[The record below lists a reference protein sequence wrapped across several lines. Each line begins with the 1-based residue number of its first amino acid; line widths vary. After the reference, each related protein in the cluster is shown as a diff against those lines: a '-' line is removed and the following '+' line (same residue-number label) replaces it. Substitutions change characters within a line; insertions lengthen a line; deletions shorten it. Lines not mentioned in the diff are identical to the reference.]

1 MVDVVVGS
9 GRRKTLKNSKA
20 DDDSWPSLPERQRRL
35 HGFSLTLAG
44 GRWKQKK
51 VSVFGSIR
59 FVRNQDQATLPQS
72 ISPFDVSPELWL
84 SELCSVVFRYATQA
98 CIAEL
103 IDQSN
108 PFLFIL
114 SASSTTSITHSSFTS
129 SSHDSPLTM
138 TDRPEYVR
146 RTSNKM
152 YGPSGAQ
159 TGVTTPRSQAVSR
172 PLTLTHGTLEYTFLI
187 PTALHFNAAQ
197 LKDSFLAS
205 LPEPTDELALDDE
218 PSSVT
223 ELVARYLGF
232 IAREVEEGD
241 DPGSYDEVLRLVV
254 QEFERAFLRGN
265 EVHAIAATLP
275 GIGEKK
281 MITVRAY
288 YAGRAAVNR
297 PIRAHE
303 SALLREAADEN
314 AYIYAVFGGQGNI
327 EEYFDE
333 LREVHNTYPSLV
345 EDFISTAAGHL
356 QNLSRD
362 PRAEKLYAKGLDV
375 MRWLNNEDATPDLDY
390 LVSAPVSFPLIGL
403 TQLAHYVVTCR
414 VLGTHPG
421 HVRDRFSGATGH
433 SQGVVT
439 AAAIAASGNWETFD
453 KSARS
458 ALNILFWIGAR
469 SQQAYPR
476 TSLAPNVLQDS
487 IDAGEGTPTP
497 MLTIRDLPRD
507 AVQRY
512 IDITNQHLPQ
522 DRHIGISLVNSARN
536 FVVAGPPMSLYGLNL
551 QLRKVK
557 APTGLDQTRVPF
569 TERKVRFVN
578 RFLPI
583 TAPFHSPYLSEA
595 IHHLQSDLKD
605 VRISA
610 EELGIP
616 VFDTATG
623 DDLRDEGKANV
634 VPSLVRMICRDPVN
648 WEKATVMPDATHI
661 LDFGPGGISGLGP
674 LTNRNKDGTGVRV
687 ILAGT
692 IDGTNVEVGY
702 KPEIF
707 DRDAE
712 HAVKYAVDWV
722 KEHGPKL
729 AKTSVGQTFV
739 DTKMS
744 RLLGLP
750 PVMVAGMTPC
760 TVPWDFVASTMN
772 AGYEI
777 ELAGG
782 GYFSDKSMTEAISK
796 IEKVIPA
803 GRGITINLIYVNP
816 RAMAWQIPLIG
827 RLRAEGVPIEGLTI
841 GAGVPSIEVANE
853 YIETLGIKHIGFKP
867 GSSEAIQAVINIA
880 RANPDFPVMMQ
891 WTGGR
896 GGGHHSFE
904 DFHQPIL
911 SMYGR
916 IRRCENLVLIAGSGF
931 GGAEDTYPY
940 LNGSWA
946 NKYGYPPMPFD
957 GVLFGSRVMVAKEA
971 HTSKAAKQA
980 IVDAEGLEDHDW
992 EKTYKGPAGGV
1003 ITVRSEMGEP
1013 IHKLA
1018 TRGVKFWAEMDQKIF
1033 NLDKAKRVPELKK
1046 NRDYII
1052 QKLNDDF
1059 QKPWFGRNKAGEC
1072 VDLEDMTY
1080 GEVVR
1085 RMVDLM
1091 YVKHEKRWIDPSLA
1105 RLTGDFI
1112 RRLEER
1118 FTCSDGKGSII
1129 QNYSELDTPFDT
1141 VIKVLETYPE
1151 ADKQLINAQDCQH
1164 FLMLCQRR
1172 GQKPVPFVPCL
1183 DETFEFF
1190 FKKDSLWQS
1199 EDLEAVV
1206 DQDVGRVAILQ
1217 GPMAVKYSKIVDEP
1231 IKDILDGVHQGHIQ
1245 ALTKD
1250 LYGGDERK
1258 IPVVEYFGGKLIEAS
1273 DNVSVE
1279 GLTISEVNDKT
1290 IYRLSATSSTTLPQ
1304 VENWLQLL
1312 AGKSHSWRHAF
1323 FTADVFVQGQRY
1335 QTNPMF
1341 RIFEPTPGMMV
1352 EITYPDDPQRT
1363 VISVKE
1369 PSQNGR
1375 YVQTIEV
1382 GPISNGKIPLNMIED
1397 RTAVGKPVALSLEF
1411 EYHPETGYAPIRE
1424 VMEARND
1431 RIKEFY
1437 YRIWFGNEAVPFD
1450 APVTS
1455 RFDGG
1460 RATVT
1465 SEAIND
1471 FVHAVGNTGEAFV
1484 DRPGKEVF
1492 APMDFAIV
1500 VGWKAIT
1507 KPIFPRKIDGDLL
1520 KLVHLSNGFR
1530 MIPGATPL
1538 KKGDVL
1544 DTTAEVNAVINQD
1557 SGKMVEVCGTIT
1569 RNGEP
1574 VMEVTSQF
1582 LYRGAYTDFE
1592 NTFQR
1597 KDETPRQV
1605 HVGSSKDLAVL
1616 QSKEWFRMEDS
1627 DIDLIGQTLVF
1638 KLQTLVRFK
1647 DKTVFSS
1654 VQTQGKV
1661 ELELP
1666 TKEIVQIAS
1675 VEYEAGTSYGN
1686 PVLDYLSRNGEA
1698 TDQPVNFENAIP
1710 LSGKTP
1716 LILKAPSSNETYA
1729 RVSGDYNPIHVS
1741 RVFSKYANLPGTITH
1756 GMYSSAAVRSLVET
1770 WAAENNVGRVRSF
1783 HASLVGMVLPDDTIE
1798 VKLQHVG
1805 MVAGRKIIKVEASK
1819 AETEDKVLLGEAE
1832 VEQPVSSYIFTGQGS
1847 QEQGMG
1853 MDLYES
1859 SAVAKEVWDR
1869 ADKHFLDNYGFA
1881 ITNIVKNNPNELTI
1895 HFGGARGKAIRQNYM
1910 SMTFETVALDGSIKS
1925 EKIFKE
1931 ITEQTSSYTYRS
1943 PSGLLSAT
1951 QFTQPAL
1958 TLMEKAS
1965 FEDMLA
1971 KGLVQRDS
1979 SFAGHS
1985 LGEYSALAA
1994 LAEVMPIESLVSVVF
2009 YRGLTMQVAV
2019 ERDEAGRSN
2028 YSMCAVNPSRIGK
2041 TFNEQALQYVVENVA
2056 ETTGWLLEIV
2066 NLNVQNMQY
2075 VCAGDLR
2082 ALDTMTNVL
2091 NYFKA
2096 QKIDIQQLMQTL
2108 SIDDVKTRLVDIIKE
2123 CATQTEA
2130 KPKPLDLQ
2138 RGFATIPLK
2147 GIDVPFHSTFL
2158 RSGVKP
2164 FRSFLLKKINKTSID
2179 PSKLVGKYIPNVT
2192 ARPFELTREYFE
2204 DVYRLTNSPKI
2215 GNILAN
2221 WEKYETDEP
2230 RAVSAS

>member
-1 MVDVVVGS
+1 MYGS
-9 GRRKTLKNSKA
+9 GS
-20 DDDSWPSLPERQRRL
+20 
-35 HGFSLTLAG
+35 
-44 GRWKQKK
+44 
-51 VSVFGSIR
+51 
-59 FVRNQDQATLPQS
+59 
-72 ISPFDVSPELWL
+72 
-84 SELCSVVFRYATQA
+84 
-98 CIAEL
+98 
-103 IDQSN
+103 
-108 PFLFIL
+108 
-114 SASSTTSITHSSFTS
+114 
-129 SSHDSPLTM
+129 
-138 TDRPEYVR
+138 
-146 RTSNKM
+146 
-152 YGPSGAQ
+152 Q
-159 TGVTTPRSQAVSR
+159 TGVSTPRSQAVSR
-172 PLTLTHGTLEYTFLI
+172 PLTISHGTLEYNFLI
-187 PTALHFNAAQ
+187 PTALHFNATQ
-197 LKDSFLAS
+197 LKDAFLHT
-205 LPEPTDELALDDE
+205 LPEATEELAQDDE

-223 ELVARYLGF
+223 ELVARYIGYV
-232 IAREVEEGD
+232 AKEVEEGE
-241 DPGSYDEVLRLVV
+241 DPELFTEVLKLLV

-265 EVHAIAATLP
+265 EVHAVAAALP
-275 GIGEKK
+275 GITEKK
-281 MITVRAY
+281 LVTVESY
-288 YAGRAAVNR
+288 YAARAAVKR
-297 PIRAHE
+297 PVRAHE

-333 LREVHNTYPSLV
+333 LREVYTTYPSLV
-345 EDFISTAAGHL
+345 RDFLNVAAQHL
-356 QNLSRD
+356 QYLSRD
-362 PRAEKLYAKGLDV
+362 SRAFKSYAKGLDIL
-375 MRWLNNEDATPDLDY
+375 RWLDNRETQPDTDY

-421 HVRDRFSGATGH
+421 HVRDRLSGSTGH

-439 AAAIAASGNWETFD
+439 AAAIAASSNWETFD
-453 KSARS
+453 KQARN
-458 ALNILFWIGAR
+458 ALTILFWIGAR

-487 IDAGEGTPTP
+487 IDAGEGAPTP
-497 MLTIRDLPRD
+497 MLTVRDLPRETVD
-507 AVQRY
+507 KLIAT
-512 IDITNQHLPQ
+512 TNHHLPE

-536 FVVAGPPMSLYGLNL
+536 FVVTGPPMSLYGLNL
-551 QLRKVK
+551 QLRKIK

-583 TAPFHSPYLSEA
+583 TAPFHSPYLAEA
-595 IHHLQSDLKD
+595 IKHLQTDL
-605 VRISA
+605 A
-610 EELGIP
+610 EINIPATELGIP
-616 VFDTATG
+616 VFDTHTG
-623 DDLRDEGKANV
+623 EDLREKEDVNIA
-634 VPSLVRMICRDPVN
+634 PLLVKMICEEQVL
-648 WEKATVMPDATHI
+648 WEKATVMPNATHI
-661 LDFGPGGISGLGP
+661 LDFGPGGISGLGV

-692 IDGTNVEVGY
+692 MDGTNTEVGY

-707 DRDAE
+707 DRDAD
-712 HAVKYAVDWV
+712 HAVKYAVDWL
-722 KEHGPKL
+722 KEFGPKL
-729 AKTSVGQTFV
+729 VRDSTGQTFV

-744 RLLGLP
+744 RTLGLP

-760 TVPWDFVASTMN
+760 TVPWDFVAETMK

-782 GYFSDKSMTEAISK
+782 GYYNDKSMTEAISK

-803 GRGITINLIYVNP
+803 GRGITVNLIYVNP
-816 RAMAWQIPLIG
+816 RAMAWQIPLLG
-827 RLRAEGVPIEGLTI
+827 KLRAEGVPIEGLTI

-853 YIETLGIKHIGFKP
+853 YIETLGLKHIAFKP
-867 GSSEAIQAVINIA
+867 GSMEAIQAVINIA
-880 RANPDFPVMMQ
+880 KANPGFPVMMQ

-911 SMYGR
+911 QMYSR
-916 IRRCENLVLIAGSGF
+916 LRRCENLVLLAGSGF

-940 LNGSWA
+940 LTGEWA
-946 NKYGYPPMPFD
+946 RKFGYPPMPFD
-957 GVLFGSRVMVAKEA
+957 GVLFGSRCMVAKEA
-971 HTSKAAKQA
+971 YTSKAAKQA
-980 IVDAEGLEDHDW
+980 IVDAPGLEDSEW

-1018 TRGVKFWAEMDQKIF
+1018 TRGVLFWKEMDDKIF
-1033 NLDKAKRVPELKK
+1033 ALDKAKRIPELKK

-1059 QKPWFGRNKAGEC
+1059 QKPWFGRNKTGEC

-1085 RMVDLM
+1085 RLVDLM
-1091 YVKHEKRWIDPSLA
+1091 YVKHQKRWIDKSLA

-1112 RRLEER
+1112 RRIEER
-1118 FTCSDGKGSII
+1118 FASGDSASSII
-1129 QNYSELDTPFDT
+1129 QNYSELDDPFNT
-1141 VIKVLETYPE
+1141 VKKVLETYPE
-1151 ADKQLINAQDCQH
+1151 CDIQLINAQDCQH
-1164 FLMLCQRR
+1164 LLLLCQRR

-1183 DETFEFF
+1183 DDTFELF

-1199 EDLEAVV
+1199 EDLDAVV

-1231 IKDILDGVHQGHIQ
+1231 IKDILDGVHQGHIKY
-1245 ALTKD
+1245 LTKD
-1250 LYGGDERK
+1250 LYNGNEAK
-1258 IPVVEYFGGKLIEAS
+1258 IPKIEYFGGKLIEAS
-1273 DNVSVE
+1273 SDINLE
-1279 GLTISEVNDKT
+1279 GLTVNETEHK
-1290 IYRLSATSSTTLPQ
+1290 ILYRLSAVSGTALPPID
-1304 VENWLQLL
+1304 NWMQLL
-1312 AGKSHSWRHAF
+1312 AGRNHTWRHAF
-1323 FTADVFVQGQRY
+1323 FTADAFVQGQRY
-1335 QTNPMF
+1335 DTNPMR
-1341 RIFEPTPGMMV
+1341 RIFAPTPGMVV
-1352 EITYPDDPQRT
+1352 EINHPNDPKRT

-1369 PSQNGR
+1369 PTHGNQ

-1382 GPISNGKIPLNMIED
+1382 GPFKDNEILVNMIED
-1397 RTAVGKPVALSLEF
+1397 RTVSGKPEALPLRF
-1411 EYHPETGYAPIRE
+1411 TYHPETGYAPIRE
-1424 VMEARND
+1424 VMASRND

-1437 YRIWFGNEAVPFD
+1437 YRIWFGDEAVPFD
-1450 APVTS
+1450 TPVTS

-1471 FVHAVGNTGEAFV
+1471 FVHAVGNMGEAFV

-1500 VGWKAIT
+1500 IGWKAIT

-1530 MIPGATPL
+1530 MIPGAAPL
-1538 KKGDVL
+1538 KKGDML

-1569 RNGEP
+1569 RDGEP

-1582 LYRGAYTDFE
+1582 LYRGTYTDFE

-1597 KDETPRQV
+1597 KVETPMQV
-1605 HVGSSKDLAVL
+1605 HLTSSKDVAVL
-1616 QSKEWFRMEDS
+1616 QSKEWFK
-1627 DIDLIGQTLVF
+1627 IDNADVDLLGQTLVF
-1638 KLQTLVRFK
+1638 KLQSLVRYK
-1647 DKTVFSS
+1647 NKTVFSS
-1654 VQTQGKV
+1654 IQTQGDV

-1666 TKEIVQIAS
+1666 TKEIVKVAT
-1675 VEYEAGTSYGN
+1675 VEYEAGASYGN
-1686 PVLDYLSRNGEA
+1686 PVLDYLTRNGSA
-1698 TDQPVNFENAIP
+1698 LDQPVNFENPIP
-1710 LSGKTP
+1710 LSGKSP
-1716 LILKAPSSNETYA
+1716 LVLKAPSSNETYA

-1741 RVFSKYANLPGTITH
+1741 RVFSQYAGLPGTITH

-1805 MVAGRKIIKVEASK
+1805 MVAGRKIIKIEAQK
-1819 AETEDKVLLGEAE
+1819 AETEEKVLLAEAE
-1832 VEQPVSSYIFTGQGS
+1832 VEQPVSAYVFTGQGS

-1853 MDLYES
+1853 MDLYNS
-1859 SAVAKEVWDR
+1859 SPVAKEVWDR
-1869 ADKHFLDNYGFA
+1869 ADKHFMDNYGFA
-1881 ITNIVKNNPNELTI
+1881 ITHIVKNNPKEFTV
-1895 HFGGARGKAIRQNYM
+1895 HFGGARGKAIRKNYM
-1910 SMTFETVALDGSIKS
+1910 DMTFETVASDGSIKS

-1931 ITEQTSSYTYRS
+1931 ITEETTSYTYRS
-1943 PSGLLSAT
+1943 PTGLLSAT

-1965 FEDMLA
+1965 FEDMIS

-2041 TFNEQALQYVVENVA
+2041 TFSEQALQYVVENIA
-2056 ETTGWLLEIV
+2056 ETTTWLLEIV
-2066 NLNVQNMQY
+2066 NLNVYNQQY

-2082 ALDTMTNVL
+2082 ALDCLTNVL
-2091 NYFKA
+2091 NYLKS
-2096 QKIDIQQLMQTL
+2096 QKIDIQQLMQTMSL
-2108 SIDDVKTRLVDIIKE
+2108 EDVKSHLVEIIKE
-2123 CATQTEA
+2123 CAKQTEA
-2130 KPKPLDLQ
+2130 KPRPIDLQ

-2192 ARPFELTREYFE
+2192 AKPFELTKEYFE
-2204 DVYRLTNSPKI
+2204 DVYRLTKSPRI
-2215 GNILAN
+2215 GNILDN
-2221 WEKYETDEP
+2221 WDKYESDEP
-2230 RAVSAS
+2230 NVQRPRAGSVAVPSS

>member
-1 MVDVVVGS
+1 MAPS
-9 GRRKTLKNSKA
+9 R
-20 DDDSWPSLPERQRRL
+20 PSLGRL
-35 HGFSLTLAG
+35 ATN
-44 GRWKQKK
+44 
-51 VSVFGSIR
+51 VS
-59 FVRNQDQATLPQS
+59 
-72 ISPFDVSPELWL
+72 FD
-84 SELCSVVFRYATQA
+84 
-98 CIAEL
+98 AE
-103 IDQSN
+103 DH
-108 PFLFIL
+108 
-114 SASSTTSITHSSFTS
+114 ASSNTPS
-129 SSHDSPLTM
+129 
-138 TDRPEYVR
+138 
-146 RTSNKM
+146 KM
-152 YGPSGAQ
+152 YQSGAA
-159 TGVTTPRSQAVSR
+159 TGVSTPRSQALSR
-172 PLTLTHGTLEYTFLI
+172 PLQLTHGSLEHTFLI
-187 PTALHFNAAQ
+187 PTALHFNATQ
-197 LKDSFLAS
+197 LKDAFLAT
-205 LPEPTDELALDDE
+205 LPEPTDELAQDDE
-218 PSSVT
+218 PSSAI

-232 IAREVEEGD
+232 IAREVDEGD
-241 DPGSYDEVLRLVV
+241 DPETYIEVLKLIVV
-254 QEFERAFLRGN
+254 EFERAFLRGN
-265 EVHAIAATLP
+265 EVHAIAASLP
-275 GIGEKK
+275 GILDKK
-281 MITVRAY
+281 LVTVRSY
-288 YAGRAAVNR
+288 YAARAAAQR
-297 PIRAHE
+297 PIRSHE

-327 EEYFDE
+327 EEYFEE
-333 LREVHNTYPSLV
+333 LREVYHTYPSLV
-345 EDFISTAAGHL
+345 EDFISTAAAHL
-356 QNLSRD
+356 QVLARD
-362 PRAEKLYAKGLDV
+362 SRAEKLYPKGLDV
-375 MRWLNNEDATPDLDY
+375 LRWLNNRDTQPDVDY

-421 HVRDRFSGATGH
+421 HVRDRFAGTTGH

-439 AAAIAASGNWETFD
+439 AAAIAASSNWGAFD
-453 KSARS
+453 KAARD
-458 ALNILFWIGAR
+458 ALTILFWIGSR

-487 IDAGEGTPTP
+487 IDNGEGSPTP
-497 MLTIRDLPRD
+497 MLSIRDLPQT
-507 AVQRY
+507 AVQKH
-512 IDITNQHLPQ
+512 IDTTNEHLPKE
-522 DRHIGISLVNSARN
+522 RHIGISLINSARN
-536 FVVAGPPMSLYGLNL
+536 FVVTGPPMSLYGLNL

-557 APTGLDQTRVPF
+557 APTGLDQTRIPF
-569 TERKVRFVN
+569 TERKVRFAN

-583 TAPFHSPYLSEA
+583 TAPFHSPYLADA
-595 IHHLQSDLKD
+595 IHHLETDLKD
-605 VRISA
+605 ISIRA
-610 EELGIP
+610 DDLGIP
-616 VFDTATG
+616 VYDTNSG
-623 DDLRDEGKANV
+623 DDIRSRHEKNI
-634 VPSLVRMICRDPVN
+634 VPSLVRMICKETVH
-648 WEKATVMPDATHI
+648 WEQATVMPNATHI
-661 LDFGPGGISGLGP
+661 LDFGPGGVSGLGV

-692 IDGTNVEVGY
+692 MDGSNVEIGY

-712 HAVKYAVDWV
+712 HAVRYAVDWV
-722 KEHGPKL
+722 KEYGPKL
-729 AKTSVGQTFV
+729 ARTSVGQTFV

-744 RLLGLP
+744 RMLGLP

-760 TVPWDFVASTMN
+760 TVPWDFVASTMQ

-782 GYFSDKSMTEAISK
+782 GYYNEKSMTEAITN

-827 RLRAEGVPIEGLTI
+827 KLRAEGVPIEGLTI
-841 GAGVPSIEVANE
+841 GAGVPSIEIANE

-867 GSSEAIQAVINIA
+867 GSGEAIQAVINVA
-880 RANPDFPVMMQ
+880 KANPGFPIMLQ

-911 SMYGR
+911 SMYSR
-916 IRRCENLVLIAGSGF
+916 LRRCPNIVLIAGSGF

-940 LNGSWA
+940 LNGTWA
-946 NKYGYPPMPFD
+946 GKFGYPPMPFD
-957 GVLFGSRVMVAKEA
+957 GVLFGSRCMVAKEA
-971 HTSKAAKQA
+971 YTSKMAKQA
-980 IVDAEGLEDHDW
+980 IVDAPGLDDEDW

-1018 TRGVKFWAEMDQKIF
+1018 TRGVKFWSEMDQKIF
-1033 NLDKAKRVPELKK
+1033 SLDKAKRIPELKK
-1046 NRDYII
+1046 QREYII

-1059 QKPWFGRNKAGEC
+1059 QKPWFGRNKAGDS

-1080 GEVVR
+1080 IEVLR

-1091 YVKHEKRWIDPSLA
+1091 YVKHEKRWIDRSLA

-1112 RRLEER
+1112 RRIEER
-1118 FTCSDGKGSII
+1118 FTTGEGKSSIV
-1129 QNYSELDTPFDT
+1129 QNYRELDDPFPT
-1141 VIKVLETYPE
+1141 VQKVLEEYPE
-1151 ADKQLINAQDCQH
+1151 ADRQLINAQDCQH
-1164 FLMLCQRR
+1164 FLLLCQRR

-1183 DETFEFF
+1183 DDTFELF

-1199 EDLEAVV
+1199 EDLEAVI
-1206 DQDVGRVAILQ
+1206 DQDVGRVCILQ
-1217 GPMAVKYSKIVDEP
+1217 GPMAAKYSKIVDEP
-1231 IKDILDGVHQGHIQ
+1231 IKDILEGVHQGHIKT
-1245 ALTKD
+1245 LTQD
-1250 LYGGDERK
+1250 LYGGDEKR
-1258 IPVVEYFGGKLIEAS
+1258 IPVVEYFGGKLVDIEAS
-1273 DNVSVE
+1273 PEISTE
-1279 GLTISEVNDKT
+1279 GLTVSEVDSKT
-1290 IYRLSATSSTTLPQ
+1290 IYRISAASNMPLPNID
-1304 VENWLQLL
+1304 NWMQLL
-1312 AGKSHSWRHAF
+1312 AGKGRTWRHAF

-1335 QTNPMF
+1335 QTNPMHRMF
-1341 RIFEPTPGMMV
+1341 APIPGMMV
-1352 EITYPDDPQRT
+1352 EISYPNDPKRT

-1369 PSQNGR
+1369 PAQGSQ
-1375 YVQTIEV
+1375 YVKTIEV
-1382 GPISNGKIPLNMIED
+1382 GPLGKNVIGVQMIEG
-1397 RTAVGKPVALSLEF
+1397 RTASGKPTSLPLMF
-1411 EYHPETGYAPIRE
+1411 TYHPETGYAPIRE
-1424 VMEARND
+1424 VMDSRND

-1437 YRIWFGNEAVPFD
+1437 YRIWFGDEAVPFEKS
-1450 APVTS
+1450 VTS

-1460 RATVT
+1460 RSVVT
-1465 SEAIND
+1465 GEAIND

-1484 DRPGKEVF
+1484 DRPGKEVY

-1500 VGWKAIT
+1500 AGWKAIT

-1530 MIPGATPL
+1530 MLPGATAI

-1544 DTTAEVNAVINQD
+1544 DTSAEVNAVINQD

-1569 RNGEP
+1569 REGNP
-1574 VMEVTSQF
+1574 IMEVTSQF

-1597 KDETPRQV
+1597 KVETPMQV
-1605 HVGSSKDLAVL
+1605 HLASTKDLAVL
-1616 QSKEWFRMEDS
+1616 QSKEWFKLEDT
-1627 DIDLIGQTLVF
+1627 DIDIIDQTLVF
-1638 KLQTLVRFK
+1638 KLQTLTRFK
-1647 DKTVFSS
+1647 NKDVFSS
-1654 VQTQGKV
+1654 VQTLGKV

-1666 TKEIVQIAS
+1666 TKEVMQIAS
-1675 VEYEAGTSYGN
+1675 VEYEAGASYGN
-1686 PVLDYLSRNGEA
+1686 PVLDYLQRHGA
-1698 TDQPVNFENAIP
+1698 ALDQPVNFENPIP
-1710 LSGKTP
+1710 LNGKTS
-1716 LILKAPSSNETYA
+1716 LVLKAPSSNETYA

-1756 GMYSSAAVRSLVET
+1756 GMYSSAAVRGLVET

-1783 HASLVGMVLPDDTIE
+1783 HASLVGMVLPDDAIE

-1805 MVAGRKIIKVEASK
+1805 MISGRKIIKVEATK
-1819 AETEDKVLLGEAE
+1819 VENEEKVLLGEAE
-1832 VEQPVSSYIFTGQGS
+1832 VEQPVSSYVFTGQGS

-1853 MDLYES
+1853 MELYNS

-1869 ADKHFLDNYGFA
+1869 ADKHFMDNYGFA
-1881 ITNIVKNNPNELTI
+1881 ITNIVKNNPKELTI
-1895 HFGGARGKAIRQNYM
+1895 HFGGPRGKAIRQNYM
-1910 SMTFETVALDGSIKS
+1910 SMTFETVATDGSIKS

-1931 ITEQTSSYTYRS
+1931 ITDDTNSYTYRS
-1943 PSGLLSAT
+1943 PTGLLSAT

-1965 FEDMLA
+1965 FEDMFS

-2028 YSMCAVNPSRIGK
+2028 YSMCAVNPSRISK
-2041 TFNEQALQYVVENVA
+2041 TFNEQALQYVVENIA

-2066 NLNVQNMQY
+2066 NLNVQNLQY

-2082 ALDTMTNVL
+2082 ALDTLTNVT
-2091 NYFKA
+2091 NYLKA
-2096 QKIDIQQLMQTL
+2096 QKIDIQQLMQTMSL
-2108 SIDDVKTRLVDIIKE
+2108 EDVKQHLTDIIKE
-2123 CATQTEA
+2123 CAKQTEG
-2130 KPKPLDLQ
+2130 KPKPIDLQ

-2192 ARPFELTREYFE
+2192 AKPFELTKEYFE
-2204 DVYRLTNSPKI
+2204 DVYKLTSSPRI

-2221 WEKYETDEP
+2221 WDKYESDEAIPRP
-2230 RAVSAS
+2230 RAGSTIVRADA

>member
-1 MVDVVVGS
+1 MSTPTQELTPAVQFDQAESPTTTRRRPNMYGS
-9 GRRKTLKNSKA
+9 GS
-20 DDDSWPSLPERQRRL
+20 
-35 HGFSLTLAG
+35 
-44 GRWKQKK
+44 
-51 VSVFGSIR
+51 
-59 FVRNQDQATLPQS
+59 
-72 ISPFDVSPELWL
+72 
-84 SELCSVVFRYATQA
+84 
-98 CIAEL
+98 
-103 IDQSN
+103 
-108 PFLFIL
+108 
-114 SASSTTSITHSSFTS
+114 
-129 SSHDSPLTM
+129 
-138 TDRPEYVR
+138 
-146 RTSNKM
+146 
-152 YGPSGAQ
+152 Q
-159 TGVTTPRSQAVSR
+159 TGVSTPRSQAVSR
-172 PLTLTHGTLEYTFLI
+172 PLTLTHGSLEYTFLI
-187 PTALHFNAAQ
+187 PTALHFNATQ
-197 LKDSFLAS
+197 LKDAFLHT
-205 LPEPTDELALDDE
+205 LPEATEELAQDDE

-223 ELVARYLGF
+223 ELVARYIAF
-232 IAREVEEGD
+232 IAKEVEEGE
-241 DPGSYDEVLRLVV
+241 DPELFVEVLKLVL
-254 QEFERAFLRGN
+254 QEFERTFLRGN
-265 EVHAIAATLP
+265 EVHAIAANLP
-275 GIGEKK
+275 GIVEKK
-281 MITVRAY
+281 LVTVQAY
-288 YAGRAAVNR
+288 YAARAAAKRN
-297 PIRAHE
+297 IKAHE
-303 SALLREAADEN
+303 SALLREASDEN

-333 LREVHNTYPSLV
+333 LREIYTTYPSLV
-345 EDFISTAAGHL
+345 RDFLSVAAQHL
-356 QNLSRD
+356 QYLSRD
-362 PRAEKLYAKGLDV
+362 PRAFKSYPKGLDIL
-375 MRWLNNEDATPDLDY
+375 RWLDNKEAQPDTDY

-421 HVRDRFSGATGH
+421 HVRERLSGSTGH

-439 AAAIAASGNWETFD
+439 ATAIAASSNWETFD
-453 KSARS
+453 SQARN
-458 ALNILFWIGAR
+458 ALTILFWIGAR

-487 IDAGEGTPTP
+487 IDNGEGSPTP
-497 MLTIRDLPRD
+497 MLTVRDLPRET
-507 AVQRY
+507 VEKLIKQ
-512 IDITNQHLPQ
+512 TNEHLPQ
-522 DRHIGISLVNSARN
+522 DRHIGISLINSARN
-536 FVVAGPPMSLYGLNL
+536 FVITGPPMSLYGLNL
-551 QLRKVK
+551 QLRKIK
-557 APTGLDQTRVPF
+557 APTGLDQTRIPH
-569 TERKVRFVN
+569 TQRKVRFTN

-583 TAPFHSPYLSEA
+583 TAPFHSPYLTEA
-595 IHHLQSDLKD
+595 IKNLETDLAE
-605 VRISA
+605 ISIPA
-610 EELGIP
+610 SALGIP
-616 VFDTATG
+616 VYDTYTG
-623 DDLRDEGKANV
+623 NDIREQNGENITSA
-634 VPSLVRMICRDPVN
+634 LVRMICQDQVN
-648 WEKATVMPDATHI
+648 WEKATVMPNATHI
-661 LDFGPGGISGLGP
+661 LDFGPGGISGLGV

-692 IDGTNVEVGY
+692 MDGTNTEVGY

-722 KEHGPKL
+722 KEYGPKL
-729 AKTSVGQTFV
+729 VRTSAGQTFV

-744 RLLGLP
+744 RMLGLP

-760 TVPWDFVASTMN
+760 TVPWDFVAATMS

-782 GYFSDKSMTEAISK
+782 GYYNDKSMTEAISK

-803 GRGITINLIYVNP
+803 GRGITVNLIYVAP
-816 RAMAWQIPLIG
+816 RAMAWQIPMIG

-853 YIETLGIKHIGFKP
+853 YITTLGIKHIGFKP
-867 GSSEAIQAVINIA
+867 GSVEAIQQCINIA
-880 RANPDFPVMMQ
+880 KANPGFPVMMQ

-896 GGGHHSFE
+896 GGGHHSYE

-911 SMYGR
+911 SMYSR
-916 IRRCENLVLIAGSGF
+916 IRRCDNLVLLAGSGF

-940 LNGSWA
+940 LTGEWA
-946 NKYGYPPMPFD
+946 KKFGYPPMPFD
-957 GVLFGSRVMVAKEA
+957 GVLFGSRCMVAKEA

-980 IVDAEGLEDHDW
+980 IVDAPGLEDHEW
-992 EKTYKGPAGGV
+992 ENTYKGPAGGV

-1013 IHKLA
+1013 IHKIA
-1018 TRGVKFWAEMDQKIF
+1018 TRGIMFWAEMDQKIF
-1033 NLDKAKRVPELKK
+1033 SLDKAKRIPELKK
-1046 NRDYII
+1046 QREYII
-1052 QKLNDDF
+1052 KKLNDDF
-1059 QKPWFGRNKAGEC
+1059 QKPWFGRNKAGES

-1080 GEVVR
+1080 AEVLR

-1091 YVKHEKRWIDPSLA
+1091 YIKHPKRWIDKSLA

-1112 RRLEER
+1112 RRIEER
-1118 FTCSDGKGSII
+1118 FAESDGQGSLI
-1129 QNYSELDTPFDT
+1129 QNYSELDEPFST
-1141 VIKVLETYPE
+1141 VDKVISTYPE
-1151 ADKQLINAQDCQH
+1151 SDIQLINAQDCQH
-1164 FLMLCQRR
+1164 FLLLCQRR
-1172 GQKPVPFVPCL
+1172 GQKPTPFVPCL
-1183 DETFEFF
+1183 DDTFEFF

-1199 EDLEAVV
+1199 EDLDAVV

-1217 GPMAVKYSKIVDEP
+1217 GPMAAKYSTKVDEP
-1231 IKDILDGVHQGHIQ
+1231 IKEILDGVHEGHIKN
-1245 ALTKD
+1245 LTRD
-1250 LYGGDERK
+1250 LYAGDANR
-1258 IPVVEYFGGKLIEAS
+1258 IPRIEYFGGKLIEAS
-1273 DNVSVE
+1273 PEINLE
-1279 GLTISEVNDKT
+1279 GLTVNET
-1290 IYRLSATSSTTLPQ
+1290 EQRILYRLSAVSGTALPPID
-1304 VENWLQLL
+1304 NWMQLL
-1312 AGKSHSWRHAF
+1312 AGKAHTWRHAF

-1335 QTNPMF
+1335 QTNPMR
-1341 RIFEPTPGMMV
+1341 RIFAPTPGMVV
-1352 EITYPDDPQRT
+1352 EIAYPNDPKRT
-1363 VISVKE
+1363 VVSVKE
-1369 PSQNGR
+1369 PSHGAQ

-1382 GPISNGKIPLNMIED
+1382 ARDSKGEIVLSMIED
-1397 RTAVGKPVALSLEF
+1397 RTATGKPVALPLRF
-1411 EYHPETGYAPIRE
+1411 TYHPETGYAPIRE
-1424 VMEARND
+1424 IMEARND
-1431 RIKEFY
+1431 HIKEFY
-1437 YRIWFGNEAVPFD
+1437 YKIWFGNEACPFD
-1450 APVTS
+1450 TPVTS

-1465 SEAIND
+1465 SEAIAD

-1484 DRPGKEVF
+1484 ERPGKEVF

-1557 SGKMVEVCGTIT
+1557 SGKMVEVKGTIT
-1569 RNGEP
+1569 RAGEP

-1582 LYRGAYTDFE
+1582 LYRGAYNDFE

-1597 KDETPRQV
+1597 KDETPMQV
-1605 HVGSSKDLAVL
+1605 HIGSTKDVAVL
-1616 QSKEWFRMEDS
+1616 QSKEWFKLENTDV
-1627 DIDLIGQTLVF
+1627 DLLDQTLVF
-1638 KLQTLVRFK
+1638 KLQTLVRYK
-1647 DKTVFSS
+1647 SKNVFSS
-1654 VQTQGKV
+1654 VETVGTV

-1666 TKEIVQIAS
+1666 SKEIINIAS

-1686 PVLDYLSRNGEA
+1686 PVLDYLERNGSA
-1698 TDQPVNFENAIP
+1698 LDQPVNFENPIP
-1710 LSGKTP
+1710 LNGKTP
-1716 LILKAPSSNETYA
+1716 LVLKAPSSNETYA

-1741 RVFSKYANLPGTITH
+1741 RVFSQYAGLPGTITH

-1805 MVAGRKIIKVEASK
+1805 MVAGRKIIKIEAQK
-1819 AETEDKVLLGEAE
+1819 TDGENEEKVLLAEAE
-1832 VEQPVSSYIFTGQGS
+1832 VEQPVSSYVFTGQGS

-1853 MDLYES
+1853 MDLYNS
-1859 SAVAKEVWDR
+1859 SPVAKEVWDR
-1869 ADKHFLDNYGFA
+1869 ADKHFMDNYGFA
-1881 ITNIVKNNPNELTI
+1881 ITNIVKNNPKELTI
-1895 HFGGARGKAIRQNYM
+1895 HFGGARGKAIRKNYM
-1910 SMTFETVALDGSIKS
+1910 DMTFETVAADGSIKS

-1931 ITEQTSSYTYRS
+1931 ISEETTSYTYRS
-1943 PSGLLSAT
+1943 PTGLLSAT

-1965 FEDMLA
+1965 FEDMRS

-2041 TFNEQALQYVVENVA
+2041 TFNEQALQYVVENIS
-2056 ETTGWLLEIV
+2056 ETTDWLLEIV
-2066 NLNVQNMQY
+2066 NLNVQNQQY

-2082 ALDTMTNVL
+2082 ALDTMTGVL
-2091 NYFKA
+2091 NYLKQ
-2096 QKIDIQQLMQTL
+2096 QKIDIQSLMQTM
-2108 SIDDVKTRLVDIIKE
+2108 SMEDVKAHLVEIIKE
-2123 CATQTEA
+2123 CAKQTEA

-2164 FRSFLLKKINKTSID
+2164 FRSFLLKKIHKTSID

-2192 ARPFELTREYFE
+2192 AKPFELTKEYFE
-2204 DVYRLTNSPKI
+2204 DVYRLTKSPRI
-2215 GNILAN
+2215 GNILDN
-2221 WEKYETDEP
+2221 WDKYESDEP
-2230 RAVSAS
+2230 NLQRPRAGSMAVPQA

>member
-1 MVDVVVGS
+1 MYSS
-9 GRRKTLKNSKA
+9 G
-20 DDDSWPSLPERQRRL
+20 
-35 HGFSLTLAG
+35 
-44 GRWKQKK
+44 
-51 VSVFGSIR
+51 
-59 FVRNQDQATLPQS
+59 
-72 ISPFDVSPELWL
+72 
-84 SELCSVVFRYATQA
+84 
-98 CIAEL
+98 
-103 IDQSN
+103 
-108 PFLFIL
+108 
-114 SASSTTSITHSSFTS
+114 
-129 SSHDSPLTM
+129 
-138 TDRPEYVR
+138 
-146 RTSNKM
+146 
-152 YGPSGAQ
+152 GAQ
-159 TGVTTPRSQAVSR
+159 TGVSTPRSSNVSR
-172 PLTLTHGTLEYTFLI
+172 PLALTHGSLEFIFLI
-187 PTALHFNAAQ
+187 PTALHFNATQ
-197 LKDSFLAS
+197 LKDAFITT

-232 IAREVEEGD
+232 VAREVEEGD
-241 DPGSYDEVLRLVV
+241 EPGTYDEVLKLLVL
-254 QEFERAFLRGN
+254 EFERSFLRGN
-265 EVHAIAATLP
+265 EVHAIAANLP
-275 GIGEKK
+275 GIVEKK
-281 MITVRAY
+281 LITVRSY
-288 YAGRAAVNR
+288 YAARAASQR

-333 LREVHNTYPSLV
+333 LREIYTTYPSLV
-345 EDFISTAAGHL
+345 EDFISTAAAHL
-356 QNLSRD
+356 QILARD
-362 PRAEKLYAKGLDV
+362 SRAEKLYPKGLDV
-375 MRWLNNEDATPDLDY
+375 LRWLNNPDSEPDVDY

-421 HVRDRFSGATGH
+421 HVRDRFSGTTGH

-439 AAAIAASGNWETFD
+439 AVAIAASSNWGAFD
-453 KSARS
+453 KAARD
-458 ALNILFWIGAR
+458 ALTILFWIGAR

-487 IDAGEGTPTP
+487 NDNGEGAPTP
-497 MLTIRDLPRD
+497 MLTIRDLPRS
-507 AVQRY
+507 AVQKH
-512 IDITNQHLPQ
+512 IDTTNQHLPKE
-522 DRHIGISLVNSARN
+522 RHIGISLENSARN
-536 FVVAGPPMSLYGLNL
+536 FVVTGPPMSLYGLNL
-551 QLRKVK
+551 QLRKLR

-583 TAPFHSPYLSEA
+583 TAPFHSPYLAEA
-595 IHHLQSDLKD
+595 IEHLEQDLKD
-605 VRISA
+605 VQIRA
-610 EELGIP
+610 DDLGIP
-616 VFDTATG
+616 VYNTHTG
-623 DDLRDEGKANV
+623 EDIRDAHERDI
-634 VPSLVRMICRDPVN
+634 VPSIVRMICKDPVN
-648 WEKATVMPDATHI
+648 WEKATVMPNATHI
-661 LDFGPGGISGLGP
+661 LDFGPGGISGLGV

-692 IDGTNVEVGY
+692 MDGTNPEVGY

-722 KEHGPKL
+722 KEYGPKL
-729 AKTSVGQTFV
+729 VKTSVGQTFV

-744 RLLGLP
+744 RTFGLP

-760 TVPWDFVASTMN
+760 TVPWDFVAATMQ

-782 GYFSDKSMTEAISK
+782 GYYNEKSMTEAISK

-803 GRGITINLIYVNP
+803 GRGITLNLIYVAP
-816 RAMAWQIPLIG
+816 RSMAWQIPMISK
-827 RLRAEGVPIEGLTI
+827 LRSEGVPIEGLTI

-853 YIETLGIKHIGFKP
+853 YITTLGIKHIGFKP
-867 GSSEAIQAVINIA
+867 GSVEAIQQVVNIA
-880 RANPDFPVMMQ
+880 NANPSFPVVMQ

-916 IRRCENLVLIAGSGF
+916 IRRCANIILVAGSGF

-940 LNGSWA
+940 LTGIWA
-946 NKYGYPPMPFD
+946 RKFGYPPMPFD
-957 GVLFGSRVMVAKEA
+957 GVLFGSRCMVAKEA
-971 HTSKAAKQA
+971 YTSLKAKQA
-980 IVDAEGLEDHDW
+980 IVDAPGLDDSDW

-1018 TRGVKFWAEMDQKIF
+1018 TRGVKFWSEMDQKIF
-1033 NLDKAKRVPELKK
+1033 SLDKAKRIPELKK
-1046 NRDYII
+1046 NREYII
-1052 QKLNDDF
+1052 KKLNDDF
-1059 QKPWFGRNKAGEC
+1059 QKPWFGRNKAGESI
-1072 VDLEDMTY
+1072 DLEDMTY
-1080 GEVVR
+1080 VEVLR

-1091 YVKHEKRWIDPSLA
+1091 FIKKEKRWIDKSLA

-1112 RRLEER
+1112 RRIEER
-1118 FTCSDGKGSII
+1118 FASGDGQGSII
-1129 QNYSELDTPFDT
+1129 QNYSELNDPFPT
-1141 VIKVLETYPE
+1141 VQKVVDAFPA
-1151 ADKQLINAQDCQH
+1151 ADEQLINAQDCQH
-1164 FLMLCQRR
+1164 FLLLCQRR

-1183 DETFEFF
+1183 DDTFEFF

-1199 EDLEAVV
+1199 EDLAAVV
-1206 DQDVGRVAILQ
+1206 DEDVGRVAILQ
-1217 GPMAVKYSKIVDEP
+1217 GPVSVKYSTIVDEP
-1231 IKDILDGVHQGHIQ
+1231 IKDILDGVHQGHI
-1245 ALTKD
+1245 ASLTRD
-1250 LYGGDERK
+1250 LYANDENR
-1258 IPVVEYFGGKLIEAS
+1258 IPVVEYFGGKLVDIEPS
-1273 DNVSVE
+1273 DHITAE
-1279 GLTISEVNDKT
+1279 GLSISEIENKT
-1290 IYRLSATSSTTLPQ
+1290 IYRLSAASNVALPSAGK
-1304 VENWLQLL
+1304 WLQLL
-1312 AGKSHSWRHAF
+1312 AGKARTWRHAF

-1335 QTNPMF
+1335 QTNPMH

-1352 EITYPDDPQRT
+1352 EISYPNDPKRT
-1363 VISVKE
+1363 LISVKE
-1369 PSQNGR
+1369 PSHGSG
-1375 YVQTIEV
+1375 YVQTLEV
-1382 GPISNGKIPLNMIED
+1382 GPISKNQIGVMMIEH
-1397 RTAVGKPVALSLEF
+1397 RTASGKPVALPFRFS
-1411 EYHPETGYAPIRE
+1411 YHPETGYAPIRE
-1424 VMEARND
+1424 VMETRND
-1431 RIKEFY
+1431 RIKQFY
-1437 YRIWFGNEAVPFD
+1437 YRIWFGEDDVPFD
-1450 APVTS
+1450 KPVTS

-1465 SEAIND
+1465 AEAIND
-1471 FVHAVGNTGEAFV
+1471 FVHAVGNMGEAFV
-1484 DRPGKEVF
+1484 DRPGKEVY

-1507 KPIFPRKIDGDLL
+1507 KPIFPRTIDGDLL
-1520 KLVHLSNGFR
+1520 RLVHLSNAFR
-1530 MIPGATPL
+1530 MLPGATAL
-1538 KKGDVL
+1538 KKGDVV
-1544 DTTAEVNAVINQD
+1544 DTTAEVNAVINQE

-1569 RNGEP
+1569 RDGVP

-1582 LYRGAYTDFE
+1582 LYRGEYKDYE

-1597 KDETPRQV
+1597 KMETPRQV
-1605 HVGSSKDLAVL
+1605 HIADSKDLAVL
-1616 QSKEWFRMEDS
+1616 QSKEWFNLEDT
-1627 DIDLIGQTLVF
+1627 DIDLLNQTLVF
-1638 KLQTLVRFK
+1638 KLQTLVRYRNK
-1647 DKTVFSS
+1647 DVFSS
-1654 VQTQGKV
+1654 VQTLGKV

-1666 TKEIVQIAS
+1666 SKEIVQVAS

-1686 PVLDYLSRNGEA
+1686 PVMDYLERHGSA
-1698 TDQPVNFENAIP
+1698 LDQPVHFENPIP
-1710 LSGKTP
+1710 LNGKTP
-1716 LILKAPSSNETYA
+1716 LVLKAPSSNETYA

-1770 WAAENNVGRVRSF
+1770 WAAENNAGRVRSF

-1798 VKLQHVG
+1798 VNLQHVG
-1805 MVAGRKIIKVEASK
+1805 MIAGRKIVKVEASK
-1819 AETEDKVLLGEAE
+1819 PDTEEKVLLGEAE
-1832 VEQPVSSYIFTGQGS
+1832 VEQPVSAYVFTGQGS

-1853 MDLYES
+1853 MDLYNS
-1859 SAVAKEVWDR
+1859 SEVAREVWDR
-1869 ADKHFLDNYGFA
+1869 ADKHFMDNYGFA
-1881 ITNIVKNNPNELTI
+1881 ITNIVKNNPKELTV
-1895 HFGGARGKAIRQNYM
+1895 HFGGPRGKAIRQNYM
-1910 SMTFETVALDGSIKS
+1910 SMTFESVSSDGSIKS

-1931 ITEQTSSYTYRS
+1931 ITETTTSYTYRS
-1943 PSGLLSAT
+1943 PTGLLSAT

-1965 FEDMLA
+1965 YEDMRS

-2019 ERDEAGRSN
+2019 ERDELGRSN
-2028 YSMCAVNPSRIGK
+2028 YAMCAVNPSRISK
-2041 TFNEQALQYVVENVA
+2041 TFNEQALQYVVENIA
-2056 ETTGWLLEIV
+2056 ETTSWLLEIV
-2066 NLNVQNMQY
+2066 NLNVYNLQY

-2082 ALDTMTNVL
+2082 ALDTLTNVL
-2091 NYFKA
+2091 NYLKA
-2096 QKIDIQQLMQTL
+2096 QKIDIQQLMQTM
-2108 SIDDVKTRLVDIIKE
+2108 SMEDVKEQLVGIIKE
-2123 CATQTEA
+2123 CAKQTEA
-2130 KPKPLDLQ
+2130 KPSPIELE

-2192 ARPFELTREYFE
+2192 AKPFELTKEYFE
-2204 DVYRLTNSPKI
+2204 DVYRLTSSPRI

-2221 WEKYETDEP
+2221 WDKYESDENIQRP
-2230 RAVSAS
+2230 RAGSTVIH